1 MQNLRLLSAPIFFLG
16 RVESSN
22 SQVLLTTNFHQVPN
36 VVPWIAIEVSKKIV
50 HVTLFNVVCRVFHRE
65 DREGRSRFP
74 S

>member
-22 SQVLLTTNFHQVPN
+22 SQVLLTTNFLQVPN

-50 HVTLFNVVCRVFHRE
+50 HVALFNGV
-65 DREGRSRFP
+65 SM
-74 S
+74 